1 VPGAEH
7 TERRIEARFLWGF
20 WVASG
25 KRSAMVMG
33 KGVMVVAV
41 RCLTLGNTSMRGE
54 IRPTY
59 GPVALSGSRA
69 AGRSFL
75 KDPGNQGAEHGT
87 RDPCA
92 RSE

>member
-1 VPGAEH
+1 MSH
-7 TERRIEARFLWGF
+7 T
-20 WVASG
+20 G
-25 KRSAMVMG
+25 KH
-33 KGVMVVAV
+33 
-41 RCLTLGNTSMRGE
+41 SMRGE

-69 AGRSFL
+69 AGRLFL
-75 KDPGNQGAEHGT
+75 KDPGNQGAKHGT